1 MSGGW
6 RVPEGKREL
15 FKEPLGTFVT
25 AEDLRK
31 TNAKMTIT
39 VGDVVSLTVWKEGM
53 VPDLSIYDG
62 RTERKDMSDFAVL
75 VEERGLEKRTVSS
88 PAGTITRELDDAV
101 RNALDR
107 GPKLIRV
114 DGEEDL
120 ALMPCIRHA
129 PEGTVIVYGWPGKG
143 MMALTTDAAV
153 KDKTERLWKEMEE
166 LE

>member
-6 RVPEGKREL
+6 RVPEEKREL

-25 AEDLRK
+25 VEDLRK
-31 TNAKMTIT
+31 RNAKKTIT
-39 VGDVVSLTVWKEGM
+39 VGDVVSLTMWEEGM
-53 VPDLSIYDG
+53 IPDLAIYDG
-62 RTERKDMSDFAVL
+62 RTERRDMTDFARL
-75 VEERGLEKRTVSS
+75 VEERGLAVKVVSN
-88 PAGTITRELDDAV
+88 PAGMITCELDDAV
-101 RNALDR
+101 RNALDF
-107 GPKLIRV
+107 GPTLIRV
-114 DGEEDL
+114 EGEEDL

-129 PEGTVIVYGWPGKG
+129 PEGTDIVYGWPGKG

>member
-39 VGDVVSLTVWKEGM
+39 VGDVVSLTVWKEGI
-53 VPDLSIYDG
+53 VPDLAVYDG
-62 RTERKDMSDFAVL
+62 RTERRDMTEFAVL
-75 VEERGLEKRTVSS
+75 VEERGLAKKVVSN

-101 RNALDR
+101 RNALQH
-107 GPKLIRV
+107 GPALIRV
-114 DGEEDL
+114 EGEEDL
-120 ALMPCIRHA
+120 ALMPCILHA
-129 PEGTVIVYGWPGKG
+129 PEGTDIVYGWPGKG
-143 MMALTTDAAV
+143 MMVLTTDAV
-153 KDKTERLWKEMEE
+153 IRNKIEQLWKEMEE
-166 LE
+166 LK